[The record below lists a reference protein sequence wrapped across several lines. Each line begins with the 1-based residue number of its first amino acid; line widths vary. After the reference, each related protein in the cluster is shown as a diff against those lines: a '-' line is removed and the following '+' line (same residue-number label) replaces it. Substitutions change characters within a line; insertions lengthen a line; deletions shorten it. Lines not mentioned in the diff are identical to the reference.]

1 MPQIKLLVEGGAMQ
15 PGPTLSQQVG
25 PLGIN
30 VGQLISKVNEA
41 TSKFR
46 GMKVPVELD
55 IDARTKDIKVNVFS
69 PPVSELLK
77 KEFGLA
83 KGSGEQKKRCSANA
97 SIEQI
102 ISVAKTKMPYM
113 LSKNLKSAVKTV
125 IGTCVSLGV
134 LIEGVPASEVGLMI
148 DEGKFKKEIE
158 QEKTETSPEKKQELN
173 SQFDEI
179 VKAQEIVIKAEEV
192 AKEAAKAAKEAT
204 VATTTTP
211 AATEGAKTTEVK
223 KEEAKPSVSKSA
235 PKKEKK

>member
-15 PGPTLSQQVG
+15 PGPSLSQQVG

-30 VGQLISKVNEA
+30 IGQLISKVNES
-41 TSKFR
+41 TSKFT

-55 IDARTKDIKVNVFS
+55 IDAKTKDIKVNVFS

-77 KEFGLA
+77 KEFGLV
-83 KGSGEQKKRCSANA
+83 KGSGMQKKKYSANS

-102 ISVAKTKMPYM
+102 ISVAKIKMPYM
-113 LSKNLKSAVKTV
+113 LSKDLKSAVKTV

-158 QEKTETSPEKKQELN
+158 QEKTETSPEKKQQLKE
-173 SQFDEI
+173 QFDEI
-179 VKAQEIVIKAEEV
+179 AKAQEMAIKAEEA
-192 AKEAAKAAKEAT
+192 AKEAAKAAKETTA
-204 VATTTTP
+204 VATPTT
-211 AATEGAKTTEVK
+211 AEGIKTTEIK
-223 KEEAKPSVSKSA
+223 KEEAKPSESKPA

>member
-41 TSKFR
+41 TSKFK

-55 IDARTKDIKVNVFS
+55 IDARTKDIRVNVFS

-77 KEFGLA
+77 KELGLA
-83 KGSGEQKKRCSANA
+83 KGSGEQKKKCSANA

-102 ISVAKTKMPYM
+102 ISVTKTKMPYM

-125 IGTCVSLGV
+125 VGTCVSLGV

-179 VKAQEIVIKAEEV
+179 VKAQEIVIKAEEA
-192 AKEAAKAAKEAT
+192 AKEVAKAAKEAT
-204 VATTTTP
+204 AVTTTP
-211 AATEGAKTTEVK
+211 ATTEGDKTTEVK
-223 KEEAKPSVSKSA
+223 KEEAKPSESK
-235 PKKEKK
+235 PVLKKEKK